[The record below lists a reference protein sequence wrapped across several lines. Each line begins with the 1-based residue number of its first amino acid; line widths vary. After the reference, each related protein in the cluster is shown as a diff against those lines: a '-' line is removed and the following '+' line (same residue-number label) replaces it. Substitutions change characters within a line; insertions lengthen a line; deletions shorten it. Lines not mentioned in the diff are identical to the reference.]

1 MYLYNITV
9 IVETDSA
16 FDFLQWVNANFV
28 DKIMQTECFVSNRFL
43 KIVDSPNDGVSYC
56 LQFIAETLESYSDYK
71 ENHEHTLLAQLYSQ
85 FDKKLVTF
93 STLMEFLP

>member
-16 FDFLQWVNANFV
+16 FDFLQWVNANFI

-71 ENHEHTLLAQLYSQ
+71 ENHEQTLLAQLYSQ

>member
-56 LQFIAETLESYSDYK
+56 LQFIAETLENYSDFK
-71 ENHEHTLLAQLYSQ
+71 ENHEQTLLAQLYTQ
-85 FDKKLVTF
+85 FDQKLVTF

>member
-16 FDFLQWVNANFV
+16 FNFLQWVSANFI

-71 ENHEHTLLAQLYSQ
+71 ENHEQMLLTELYSQ